1 MTALTKW
8 SVIFSQKAEK
18 EFSKLD
24 KSIQKQVLKFF
35 ETKIQH
41 VENPRLFG
49 KPLCG
54 PLAEFWVYRMGD
66 YRILCHIQD
75 HECLVVAV
83 SIGHRRDIY
92 T

>member
-1 MTALTKW
+1 MTSLTKW

-24 KSIQKQVLKFF
+24 KPVQKQVLKFF
-35 ETKIQH
+35 ETKIQNAG
-41 VENPRLFG
+41 NPKLFG
-49 KPLCG
+49 KPLYG
-54 PLAEFWVYRMGD
+54 NLAEFWVYRIGD
-66 YRILCHIQD
+66 YRVLCHIQD
-75 HECLVVAV
+75 HECRVVAV